1 MNNRFGGIKGEN
13 HAIKFLHD
21 NGYKIIDR
29 NVVMAHGEL
38 DIVAMDG
45 ETVVFIEVK
54 SRENLKFGT
63 PIEAVTPTKV
73 RNMLSAA
80 KQYIAS
86 KHLYERNIRFDV
98 VTVLR
103 GKVELVKDA
112 FWAN

>member
-1 MNNRFGGIKGEN
+1 MNNRFGGVKGEML
-13 HAIKFLHD
+13 AIKFLQEH
-21 NGYKIIDR
+21 GYKLIDR
-29 NVVMAHGEL
+29 NVKMAHGEL
-38 DIVAMDG
+38 DLVALDG

-54 SRENLKFGT
+54 SRENLRFGT
-63 PIEAVTPTKV
+63 PIEAVTPAKV

-80 KQYIAS
+80 KQYIAH

-112 FWAN
+112 FWSN